1 MTYMRGRPSVWVL
14 TGIILLAQGFF
25 SRPAFAQGEPQLP
38 PAQETLAQPQVLRNP
53 EVNYPVHSD
62 ISPPLILMAPVVS
75 PKQGS
80 YLAPEVRYPKLQ
92 LLTNAAQRG
101 LGPLADS
108 ALQMSS
114 GPLVSTTPGLDLLG
128 IGNGFPSYMVPDA
141 PTDVNLAVGDTQVVQ
156 WVNVSYAVFNKTTG
170 AVIAGPIA
178 GNQFWAGFGKE
189 CETYNSGDIIAQWDK
204 IAHRWVMTQNVFS
217 APYFTCVAI
226 SQTADATGSYYR
238 FQFPQSGFP
247 DYPKWGIW
255 PDAYYQSQN
264 NFGPTGSAYV
274 GATACAYERAKML
287 VGDST
292 AHQVCFTTPPLDD
305 SLLPGDLDS
314 AGTLPPTGQPEVY
327 LGSIDT
333 TPPNGSVI
341 YQYLFHVDFATT
353 SNSTFTG
360 TGGTMPINV
369 ASFGLACGGGNG
381 GCIPQGGIADRLD
394 ALGDRLMYRLAYRNF
409 SDHQAWLVSHS
420 VTAGNSVGERWY
432 EFHAPENSTSLSVFQ
447 QGTFAPDSNYRWMGS
462 IAMDSAQNIALGYSI
477 SSPSMSPSISY
488 TGRVPS
494 DALGTMESEAQ
505 IVAGTGSQS
514 FTANR
519 WGDYTSMAIDGADDC
534 TFWYTNQYYMVTAQF
549 DWSTRLA
556 SFKFPSCG
564 STTPDFSLSASP
576 SSQAVVQGN
585 GATYTATVSAVNGFT
600 GPVNL
605 SASGLPAGA
614 TASFNPTAIT
624 TSGSSTMTVTTAS
637 STPPGSSTI
646 TITGTNTSGAIVHTT
661 TVVLVVSSSPDF
673 TLSATPSSRTVIQ
686 GNGTTYTATVSAV
699 NGFTGSVTFSASG
712 LPSGASASFNPGSVT
727 GSGSSTMTVTTSTS
741 TSTGTYTITIT
752 GTSPGLTHTTTV
764 SLTVNAAAQPN
775 FSLSA
780 SPGSVTV
787 TQGSSGTSTITVT
800 PQNSFNGTVTFGT
813 SGLPSGA
820 SASFSPT
827 SVTGSGNSTMT
838 VTTSASTP
846 AGTYAITITGT
857 SGSLSHST
865 TVSLTVNAAGQQNFS
880 LSASPS
886 SVTVTQ
892 GTSGTSTITVNRQNG
907 FTGSVSLSAS
917 GQPSG
922 VSATLNPSSTTS
934 TSTLTLTA
942 SSGATTGTF
951 TVTITGTSPGL
962 SHTTTVNLTV
972 NAAGQQNFS
981 LSASPSSVSVAR
993 GSTGTSTIAINPT
1006 NGFTGSVTFSG
1017 SNLPTGVTAAFSPN
1031 PSTSRTTLTLTVSS
1045 SATTGTFSVRVRGR
1059 SGGLSHSVRIS
1070 LTVR

>member
-1 MTYMRGRPSVWVL
+1 MTYMRGRPSVWIL
-14 TGIILLAQGFF
+14 TGITLLAQGFF
-25 SRPAFAQGEPQLP
+25 SRPAFTQGEPQLP
-38 PAQETLAQPQVLRNP
+38 PAQETPGQPQVLRNS

-75 PKQGS
+75 PQQGPHV
-80 YLAPEVRYPKLQ
+80 APEVRYPKLQ

-108 ALQMSS
+108 ALQMSG

-128 IGNGFPSYMVPDA
+128 VGNGFPGYIVPDA

-178 GNQFWAGFGKE
+178 GNQFWTGFGGP
-189 CETYNSGDIIAQWDK
+189 CETSNSGDIIAQWDK

-217 APYFTCVAI
+217 APYQTCIAI

-292 AHQVCFTTPPLDD
+292 ARQICFTTGTFDD
-305 SLLPGDLDS
+305 GLLPGDLDS
-314 AGTLPPTGQPEVY
+314 AGTLPPPGQAEVY
-327 LGSIDT
+327 LGSIDN
-333 TPPNGSVI
+333 TPPNGTVI
-341 YQYLFHVDFATT
+341 YKYLFHVDFATP

-360 TGGTMPINV
+360 AGGTMPINV
-369 ASFGLACGGGNG
+369 ASFGLACGGGSA

-409 SDHQAWLVSHS
+409 SDHQTWLVSHS
-420 VTAGNSVGERWY
+420 VTAGSSVGERWY

-477 SSPSMSPSISY
+477 SSPSMYPSISY

-549 DWSTRLA
+549 DWSTRLV

-564 STTPDFSLSASP
+564 STTADFSLSASP
-576 SSQAVVQGN
+576 PSQSVVQGQ
-585 GATYTATVSAVNGFT
+585 GTAYTATVTALSGFSGTVN
-600 GPVNL
+600 
-605 SASGLPAGA
+605 
-614 TASFNPTAIT
+614 
-624 TSGSSTMTVTTAS
+624 
-637 STPPGSSTI
+637 
-646 TITGTNTSGAIVHTT
+646 
-661 TVVLVVSSSPDF
+661 
-673 TLSATPSSRTVIQ
+673 
-686 GNGTTYTATVSAV
+686 
-699 NGFTGSVTFSASG
+699 FSASG
-712 LPSGASASFNPGSVT
+712 LPSGASASFNPTSVS
-727 GSGSSTMTVTTSTS
+727 GSGSSTMTVTTLTS
-741 TSTGTYTITIT
+741 TPTGTYTITIT
-752 GTSPGLTHTTTV
+752 GTSPGLTHTSPV

-780 SPGSVTV
+780 SPSSVTV
-787 TQGSSGTSTITVT
+787 TQGNSGTSTITVT
-800 PQNSFNGTVTFGT
+800 PQNNFSGTVTFGT

-820 SASFSPT
+820 GASFSPA

-838 VTTSASTP
+838 VTTSTSTP
-846 AGTYAITITGT
+846 AGTYTITITGTSGSLSHSTTVSLTVNAVAQPNFSLSASPGTMTVTQGNSGTSTITVTPQNGFSSAVAFGVTSGLPSGASASFNPASVTGSGNSTMTVTTSTSTPAGTYTITVTGT

-886 SVTVTQ
+886 SVTITQ
-892 GTSGTSTITVNRQNG
+892 GTSGTSTITVNPQSG
-907 FTGSVSLSAS
+907 FGGSVSLSAS
-917 GQPSG
+917 GLPSG
-922 VSATLNPSSTTS
+922 VTPSFNPSSTTS

-942 SSGATTGTF
+942 SSTASTGSF
-951 TVTITGTSPGL
+951 TVTITGTSGGL
-962 SHTTTVNLTV
+962 THTTTIALTV
-972 NAAGQQNFS
+972 NLGPNFS
-981 LSASPSSVSVAR
+981 LSASPNSLSVAR
-993 GSTGTSTIAINPT
+993 GSTGTSTITINPT
-1006 NGFTGSVTFSG
+1006 RGFTGTVSFSA
-1017 SNLPTGVTAAFSPN
+1017 SNLPTGVTATLSPN
-1031 PSTSRTTLTLTVSS
+1031 SSTSGSTLTLTVGS

-1059 SGGLSHSVRIS
+1059 SGTLSHSVRIS
-1070 LTVR
+1070 LTVL